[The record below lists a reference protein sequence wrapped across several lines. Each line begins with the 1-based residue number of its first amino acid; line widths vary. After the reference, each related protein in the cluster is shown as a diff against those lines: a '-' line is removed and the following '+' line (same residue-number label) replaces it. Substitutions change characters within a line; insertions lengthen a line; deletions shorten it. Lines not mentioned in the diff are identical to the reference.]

1 MKYNSFFILKA
12 TMLLILSF
20 FCVTTYAKP
29 EKIKYGKHILYVGET
44 IKLQGEK
51 VPYGQGVLTLFE
63 KDKDDPTINIVGE
76 FRPNDQNS
84 KGMLIIENA
93 SMRST
98 YIGVRSF
105 SGKISCSIEADK
117 NNSNVSLLFDGAINH
132 SPILVAGKGISEI
145 GVNELCLKLSYDKE
159 QKAWNAQLENPNCE
173 ILDQRIPAVLSN
185 LNYAESDI
193 QTVISE
199 VTYSNGEITFD
210 NPTFKLKDG
219 GSFSNNKLTFSD
231 GSYYVING
239 NKWHGSKKFA
249 DGVLTKNENSED
261 CHISYNNGNTYDGT
275 IKAKLVNL
283 VRAKEIKET
292 EYVDGVLTSNGTS
305 EKWINGESFTK
316 RHERLSGFLDADL
329 VAAVEDGSLSESA
342 ATQKQ
347 EELNRQREE
356 AKKKAN
362 VEELLQEWF
371 GNSNTVTFKAKAIG
385 KPTKESLG
393 GFRELGLKVG
403 DIVYDCTLVLRK
415 DNTGTV
421 TYRLSP
427 SEQTTADQTIHY
439 KNNGAKIRHG
449 AYVAEFCN
457 TINGSA
463 EPESG
468 EWSIDGG
475 VLKFK
480 KWNFEISE
488 DHKKITWKFLEY
500 ITLELTGKSTTNLQP
515 QKVAPYPKTLVGKQ
529 YEGVVHMG
537 NLDPS
542 LIKIHMSVKF
552 LDSRQLKMHVS
563 LKPMNDDG
571 MKMLLEMF
579 EPGVT
584 EQDTIFHYTYQN
596 GVVKIKDSTDKLT
609 LRKNNTELY
618 WYVNDDYNGSLYLK
632 K

>member
-1 MKYNSFFILKA
+1 MGNEIV
-12 TMLLILSF
+12 M
-20 FCVTTYAKP
+20 AK
-29 EKIKYGKHILYVGET
+29 EGTIKYGKFIKYIGE
-44 IKLQGEK
+44 IYKFQGEEY
-51 VPYGQGVLTLFE
+51 PNGQGTMYLFGLNGKSTE
-63 KDKDDPTINIVGE
+63 TTISGNFNFVETDGKRKIENVNVQSQGE
-76 FRPNDQNS
+76 FDF
-84 KGMLIIENA
+84 
-93 SMRST
+93 
-98 YIGVRSF
+98 SF
-105 SGKISCSIEADK
+105 SGTLLYSIVADK
-117 NNSNVSLLFDGAINH
+117 NQNVVLMAFDGDLSSYQLRVEGRNAEKISVKNL
-132 SPILVAGKGISEI
+132 ILEFNYEKGWQ
-145 GVNELCLKLSYDKE
+145 NWKLSCKDPQVIIE
-159 QKAWNAQLENPNCE
+159 TPNQLP
-173 ILDQRIPAVLSN
+173 IGLKFFGITLDQLLS
-185 LNYAESDI
+185 
-193 QTVISE
+193 TVCNMNFSE
-199 VTYSNGEITFD
+199 KAIKADEI
-210 NPTFKLKDG
+210 KYVLKDNA
-219 GSFSNNKLTFSD
+219 FFVDDELIFKD
-231 GSYYVING
+231 GSN
-239 NKWHGSKKFA
+239 F
-249 DGVLTKNENSED
+249 
-261 CHISYNNGNTYDGT
+261 SYNNGNWSGKKILSEGT
-275 IKAKLVNL
+275 IEKKENSNEFRINYNNGNVYIGTLKASEPHDIIY
-283 VRAKEIKET
+283 AKDLSGIKYE
-292 EYVDGVLTSNGTS
+292 DGVLTSSGKP
-305 EKWINGESFTK
+305 EKVIKGEMFSA
-316 RHERLSGFLDADL
+316 RHQRLAKVLDEEL
-329 VAAVEDGSLSESA
+329 LAAVEDGSMSEA
-342 ATQKQ
+342 DAKTKQ
-347 EELNRQREE
+347 AQLDRQREE
-356 AKKKAN
+356 AKKNAN

-439 KNNGAKIRHG
+439 KKNGAKIRHG

-480 KWNFEISE
+480 KWDFEISE
-488 DHKKITWKFLEY
+488 DHKKITWEFLEY
-500 ITLELTGKSTTNLQP
+500 ITLELTGNSTTNLQP

-552 LDSRQLKMHVS
+552 LDSRQMKMHAS
-563 LKPMNDDG
+563 FKPMNDDG

-596 GVVKIKDSTDKLT
+596 GVVKIKDSTDKYT